1 LKLTCHASVIH
12 HLNSLDSMNK
22 DLFLIG
28 IDGGG
33 SGTRVVLGD
42 AQGRELAQAAS
53 GPSGLGLGVER
64 AWQAIA
70 AGCVEA
76 FARAGM
82 PLDWARCVLGCGLA
96 GVNNRDWLAA
106 FRAQAPALAGLAVES
121 DVYTTLLGAHGGA
134 QGVVVALGTG
144 SQAAVLD
151 GNGECR
157 VAGGFGYPSGDE
169 ASGAWLGLRAIVHA
183 QQALDGRAPNDDLAQ
198 ALLAHTGAHDRDSL
212 IVWLCEANQTAY
224 AKLAPLVIANASR
237 PFAARL
243 LREAGVDIGKM
254 IAALDPSAGLPVAL
268 CGGLGAPLREYV
280 PQIYQARLR
289 EPLAD
294 SAHGGLQ
301 LAQREAARVAG

>member
-1 LKLTCHASVIH
+1 
-12 HLNSLDSMNK
+12 MNK

-33 SGTRVVLGD
+33 SGTRVVLSD

-64 AWQAIA
+64 AWQAIG
-70 AGCVEA
+70 AGCADA
-76 FARAGM
+76 FARAGVA
-82 PLDWARCVLGCGLA
+82 LDWSRCVLGCGLA

-106 FRAQAPALAGLAVES
+106 FRAQAPAVAGLAVKS
-121 DVYTTLLGAHGGA
+121 DVYTSLLGAHGGA
-134 QGVVVALGTG
+134 PGVVVALGTG

-183 QQALDGRAPNDDLAQ
+183 QQALDGRAPTDDLAQ
-198 ALLAHTGAHDRDSL
+198 AMLAHAGAHDYDSL
-212 IVWLCEANQTAY
+212 VVWLCEANQTAY
-224 AKLAPLVIANASR
+224 ARLAPVVIAHR
-237 PFAARL
+237 THPFAARL
-243 LREAGVDIGKM
+243 LGEAGVEVGKM
-254 IAALDPSAGLPVAL
+254 IAALDPSATLPVAL
-268 CGGLGAPLREYV
+268 SGGLGAPLREYV

-294 SAHGGLQ
+294 SAHGALQ
-301 LAQREAARVAG
+301 LAQREAVRIAG

>member
-1 LKLTCHASVIH
+1 
-12 HLNSLDSMNK
+12 MNK

-64 AWQAIA
+64 AWLAIEA
-70 AGCVEA
+70 ACADA
-76 FARAGM
+76 FARVGV

-106 FRAQAPALAGLAVES
+106 FRSQAPAVAGLAVES
-121 DVYTTLLGAHGGA
+121 DVYTSLLGAHGGA
-134 QGVVVALGTG
+134 PGVVVALGTG

-151 GNGECR
+151 SNGECR
-157 VAGGFGYPSGDE
+157 VAGGFGYPSSDE
-169 ASGAWLGLRAIVHA
+169 ASGAWLGLRVIVHA
-183 QQALDGRAPNDDLAQ
+183 QQSLDGRVPKDDLAQ
-198 ALLAHTGAHDRDSL
+198 ALLAHAGAHDYDSL
-212 IVWLCEANQTAY
+212 VVWLCEANQTAY
-224 AKLAPLVIANASR
+224 ARLAPIVMAHR
-237 PFAARL
+237 THPFAARL
-243 LREAGVDIGKM
+243 LGEAGVEVGKM
-254 IAALDPSAGLPVAL
+254 IAALDPSATLPVAL

-280 PQIYQARLR
+280 PQIYQSRLR

-301 LAQREAARVAG
+301 LAQREAVRIGG